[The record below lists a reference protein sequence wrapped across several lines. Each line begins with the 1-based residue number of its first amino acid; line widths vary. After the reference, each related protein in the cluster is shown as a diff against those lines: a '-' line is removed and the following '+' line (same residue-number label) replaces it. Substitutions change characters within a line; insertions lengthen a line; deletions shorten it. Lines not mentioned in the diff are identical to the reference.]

1 MLLKQS
7 EDDSQSKLMD
17 LLKATSRLSDLE
29 TKLKESVEFNKK
41 LMEEYEMIVKGK
53 LEEEEELYTKF
64 RELLKRMTE

>member
-17 LLKATSRLSDLE
+17 LLEDTGRLSDLE
-29 TKLKESVEFNKK
+29 TKLKESIELNKK
-41 LMEEYEMIVKGK
+41 LMEEYETIVKGK

-64 RELLKRMTE
+64 RELLKKMTE